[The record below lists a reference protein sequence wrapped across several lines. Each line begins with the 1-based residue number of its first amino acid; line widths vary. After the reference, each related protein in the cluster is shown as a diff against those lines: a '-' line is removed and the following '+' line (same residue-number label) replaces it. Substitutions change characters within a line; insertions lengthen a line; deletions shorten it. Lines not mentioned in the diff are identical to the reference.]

1 MIASSPNVFRQ
12 LEEGLDLMGS
22 EFESMEDYW
31 QKKMNEE
38 RQLYEGQIKM
48 NEIQFKDLEVK
59 MKEYEDLLMTI
70 EPKLQKEAD
79 GLSTIDEKR
88 SLEEQVCI
96 TESLNIIKLFFCR
109 SIFGRKKFIN

>member
-1 MIASSPNVFRQ
+1 
-12 LEEGLDLMGS
+12 MGS

-38 RQLYEGQIKM
+38 RELYERQIKM

-70 EPKLQKEAD
+70 EPKQQIEAD
-79 GLSTIDEKR
+79 RLSTIDEKR

-96 TESLNIIKLFFCR
+96 IESLDIIKLFFVGQYL
-109 SIFGRKKFIN
+109 GRRNFSTKD